1 MSEGTPSR
9 KEVKNL
15 EEYVN
20 NKIIDTLKECIDN
33 RNNEIDALNSIIARC
48 QTLQEQL
55 QAALAEG

>member
-1 MSEGTPSR
+1 MNERTPSR

-20 NKIIDTLKECIDN
+20 NKIIETLKECIDN

-48 QTLQEQL
+48 QALQEEL
-55 QAALAEG
+55 LAALNED